1 MNEILQFADI
11 EFGDI
16 SITDFFIGFFLS
28 ISLGLFI
35 KYTYEK
41 YSLSVTNK
49 KLTSN
54 LFPMFGMSIF
64 VIVVTIKSSIVL
76 SLGLVGALSI
86 IRLRTAIKDAEQLI
100 YFLII
105 TAISVALAAYAYI
118 FAIVLSFAIYIY
130 TRNRYGKEFKDSL
143 YQNESLIFRFKNFKE
158 EDLND
163 FLNFLKEENMN
174 ILIQSFR
181 KLEDE
186 TNIHIKVNNMNDSF
200 LKKLYD
206 YSDKNKNLKEM
217 QFLNYLD

>member
-16 SITDFFIGFFLS
+16 SITDFFIGFNLS
-28 ISLGLFI
+28 ILLGLFI

-118 FAIVLSFAIYIY
+118 FALVLSFAIYIY

-206 YSDKNKNLKEM
+206 YSDKNKSLKEM

>member
-16 SITDFFIGFFLS
+16 SITDFFIGFILS
-28 ISLGLFI
+28 ILLGLFV

-54 LFPMFGMSIF
+54 LFPMFSMSIF

-118 FAIVLSFAIYIY
+118 FAIVLSFAIFIY
-130 TRNRYGKEFKDSL
+130 SRIRYVKEFKDSL
-143 YQNESLIFRFKNFKE
+143 YQNESFIFRFKNFKE
-158 EDLND
+158 EDLNV
-163 FLNFLKEENMN
+163 FLNFLKEEDMN
-174 ILIQSFR
+174 ILLQSFR
-181 KLEDE
+181 KLGDE
-186 TNIHIKVNNMNDSF
+186 TNLHIKVNNMNDGF
-200 LKKLYD
+200 LKKLYR
-206 YSDKNKNLKEM
+206 YSEKNKNLIEM

>member
-16 SITDFFIGFFLS
+16 SITDFFIGFSLS
-28 ISLGLFI
+28 IILGLFV

-54 LFPMFGMSIF
+54 LFPMFSMSIF

-100 YFLII
+100 YFLIT

-130 TRNRYGKEFKDSL
+130 SRNRYGKEFKDSL

-158 EDLND
+158 EDLDN
-163 FLNFLKEENMN
+163 FLNFLKKENMN
-174 ILIQSFR
+174 ILIQSCR
-181 KLEDE
+181 KLQDE
-186 TNIHIKVNNMNDSF
+186 TNLHIKVNNMNDSF

-206 YSDKNKNLKEM
+206 YSDKNKKLIEM

>member
-54 LFPMFGMSIF
+54 LFPMFSMSIF

-118 FAIVLSFAIYIY
+118 FSIVLSFAIYIY
-130 TRNRYGKEFKDSL
+130 SRNRYGKEFKDSL
-143 YQNESLIFRFKNFKE
+143 YQNESLIFRFENFKE

-186 TNIHIKVNNMNDSF
+186 TNIHIKVNNMNDSL